1 MLSAPVTP
9 PVDTPVH
16 EDFLKKRSFYKLASN
31 IATIPLF
38 FVIEAVLPR
47 VLGPVQ
53 YGNYNFAC
61 NFFTQF
67 ISLFDMGSPTWCS
80 TTLAKKPTEFAL
92 VAFYTRFVGV
102 IFLCVT
108 LGAFGIAFVPMAGT
122 LLPDVPPWI
131 IFPAALWAY
140 LTWLGRATRSTND
153 ALGVTTSSEI
163 GRIMVNVSSAVI
175 LVGLYFA
182 NALPASVLLAQQN
195 LTLAA
200 LSIVFCWLL
209 RHHWQPRHWSL
220 TREQWRTYITSFRLY
235 CGPLL
240 TVTICSTLALFLE
253 RWMLQ
258 FFDGSVEQGYFSLAQ
273 KASMACF
280 LFVSAVTPLVMR
292 ELAVAHG
299 QNNRERMRRLME
311 SLAPLVYAV
320 AAWFS
325 CFTAIEG
332 EAMVRL
338 FGGSDFAGALIT
350 VQTMTLYAIHQ
361 TYGQVTSSVFYA
373 TGQTRTLR
381 NLNILSLGTGLVVAW
396 VLLAPNHLLGLNM
409 GATGLAIKTV
419 GVQFFSV
426 NMFLLVCRR
435 IIPFS
440 YGRNLLHQLV
450 CPAAFAAV
458 AFATRS
464 ATLALNVGEPAGFPR
479 FILSGMAYAALTAVL
494 VLALPFLV
502 GLTRADLSG
511 FITLGVHK
519 LRRK

>member
-1 MLSAPVTP
+1 MLSP
-9 PVDTPVH
+9 PVNTPVH
-16 EDFLKKRSFYKLASN
+16 EDSLKKRSFYKLVSN

-38 FVIEAVLPR
+38 FIIEAVLPR

-61 NFFTQF
+61 NFFTQL
-67 ISLFDMGSPTWCS
+67 ISLFDMGSPAWCS
-80 TTLAKKPTEFAL
+80 TTLAKKPEEFAL

-122 LLPDVPPWI
+122 LLPNVPAWI

-140 LTWLGRATRSTND
+140 LTWLGRITRSTND
-153 ALGVTTSSEI
+153 ALGVTTSSEL
-163 GRIMVNVSSAVI
+163 GRIAVNVSSAII

-182 NALPASVLLAQQN
+182 EALPVPVLLAQQN
-195 LTLAA
+195 MTLAA
-200 LSIVFCWLL
+200 LSLVFCWLL
-209 RHHWQPRHWSL
+209 RHHWQPRNWAL
-220 TREQWRTYITSFRLY
+220 TQEQWRTYITSFRLY

-299 QNNRERMRRLME
+299 QNNLERMRRLME

-320 AAWFS
+320 AAWFA

-338 FGGSDFAGALIT
+338 FGGNDFAGALMT
-350 VQTMTLYAIHQ
+350 VQIMTLYAIHQ

-373 TGQTRTLR
+373 TGQTRILR
-381 NLNILSLGTGLVVAW
+381 NLNILSLGTGLVAAW

-419 GVQFFSV
+419 GVQFLSV

-440 YGRNLLHQLV
+440 YRRNLLHQLL

-464 ATLALNVGEPAGFPR
+464 ATLALNVGEPAGFLR
-479 FILSGMAYAALTAVL
+479 FILSGMGYTALTAVL
-494 VLALPFLV
+494 ILALPFLV
-502 GLTRADLSG
+502 GLTRTDLNG
-511 FITLGVHK
+511 FIALVMNK

>member
-1 MLSAPVTP
+1 MN
-9 PVDTPVH
+9 TPVP
-16 EDFLKKRSFYKLASN
+16 EDSLKKRSFYKLASN
-31 IATIPLF
+31 VATIPLF
-38 FVIEAVLPR
+38 FVMEAVLPR

-67 ISLFDMGSPTWCS
+67 ISLFDMGSPLWFS
-80 TTLAKKPTEFAL
+80 TALAQKPKEFAL
-92 VAFYTRFVGV
+92 VAFYTRFVGL
-102 IFLCVT
+102 IFLCIT
-108 LGAFGIAFVPMAGT
+108 LGAFGVAFVPMAGT
-122 LLPDVPPWI
+122 LLPNVPAWI

-140 LTWLGRATRSTND
+140 LTWLGRVTRSTND

-163 GRIMVNVSSAVI
+163 ARITVNVGSALI
-175 LVGLYFA
+175 LVALFFA
-182 NALPASVLLAQQN
+182 NALPIAGLMAQQN

-200 LSIVFCWLL
+200 LSVVFCWLL
-209 RHHWQPRHWSL
+209 RHRWQPRNWHL
-220 TREQWRTYITSFRLY
+220 TREQWRTYATSFRVY

-258 FFDGSVEQGYFSLAQ
+258 FFDGSVQQGYFSLAQ

-299 QNNRERMRRLME
+299 QNNLERMRRLME

-350 VQTMTLYAIHQ
+350 VQVMTLYAIHQ
-361 TYGQVTSSVFYA
+361 TYGQVASSVFYA

-381 NLNILSLGTGLVVAW
+381 NLNILSLAAGLVVAW
-396 VLLAPNHLLGLNM
+396 VLLAPTHLYGLNM

-426 NMFLLVCRR
+426 NMFLIVCRR
-435 IIPFS
+435 IIPFN

-458 AFATRS
+458 AFATRN
-464 ATLALNVGEPAGFPR
+464 ATLALHLGEPAGFLR
-479 FILSGMAYAALTAVL
+479 FIVSGMAYAALTAVL
-494 VLALPFLV
+494 VLALPALV
-502 GLTRADLSG
+502 GLTRADLGG
-511 FITLGVHK
+511 FITLA
-519 LRRK
+519 LRKVRRQ